1 MDAVALPGCAAMT
14 LELWQAA
21 LLFLTPLL
29 LGAAVLKTIGIRI
42 GDDLWSWPA
51 WAYATGALATAIV
64 IYFLLWMRASLA
76 VIRIAVPIVAMAAYA
91 VAIVLRRRTDDGA
104 DPIPRR
110 RLDLS
115 PSTLLKTL
123 VFIAAFAAITYNHVD
138 HALSANEKA
147 IVGGDE
153 ASIWA
158 SKAKALA
165 AHGGFTAE
173 FGRVA
178 REQVFVAHHDYPLFA
193 PLLQVW
199 TFACAGK
206 ITQVDNRWPI
216 QAFVVLM
223 TLFWIGALDRRS
235 RWFVTLP
242 IVILSATAHQ
252 LWKQVQTAYVDHITA
267 FAFAMLIDL
276 FWRGQDTN
284 DQRWRRLMMIAAALL
299 IWSKN
304 EGFLLLAAFGGAA
317 AIGAV
322 LRTLNLADLGLTRR
336 VWPWLAVPGLVA
348 ALHFFT
354 NRYFGLEN
362 DLLVH
367 QDRSL
372 PEMIAAQWD
381 ERRLLVLKAFAS
393 VYLVYWPTEKFGGA
407 EFDTRAL
414 RIGLYQGIP
423 LATFSLMALAPH
435 RAFRKRLLVPTLA
448 LIAATVGF
456 YLVYIGS
463 YQEIVWHLYT
473 SSTRVL
479 YLICPAASIWLGRT
493 LGDLFPLFERK
504 SSTVASVDAAP

>member
-1 MDAVALPGCAAMT
+1 MT
-14 LELWQAA
+14 LELWQAI
-21 LLFLTPLL
+21 LLFLTPMV
-29 LGAAVLKTIGIRI
+29 LGAAVLKTIGIRW
-42 GDDLWSWPA
+42 GDDRWSWPA
-51 WAYATGALATAIV
+51 WAYATGTLATAILV
-64 IYFLLWMRASLA
+64 DVLLWTRASLA
-76 VIRIAVPIVAMAAYA
+76 VIRIAVPIVAAASYGLT
-91 VAIVLRRRTDDGA
+91 VLLHRQGKMGTE
-104 DPIPRR
+104 PRPSR
-110 RLDLS
+110 PLDFS

-123 VFIAAFAAITYNHVD
+123 VFIAATAAISYNHLD
-138 HALSANEKA
+138 HALAANEKA
-147 IVGGDE
+147 IIGGDE

-158 SKAKALA
+158 SKAKALV
-165 AHGGFTAE
+165 AHGGFTDE

-216 QAFVVLM
+216 QAFVFLM
-223 TLFWIGALDRRS
+223 TFFWIGSIDRRA

-276 FWRGQDTN
+276 FWRGQDT
-284 DQRWRRLMMIAAALL
+284 DDRRWRRLMMIAAALL

-322 LRTLNLADLGLTRR
+322 LRTVNRADLGLTRP
-336 VWPWLAVPGLVA
+336 VWPWLAVPGFVA

-372 PEMIAAQWD
+372 LHMIAAQWE
-381 ERRLLVLKAFAS
+381 ERRALVLKAFAS
-393 VYLVYWPTEKFGGA
+393 VYLVYWPREKFGGA
-407 EFDTRAL
+407 EFDTKAL
-414 RIGLYQGIP
+414 RMGLYQGIP
-423 LATFSLMALAPH
+423 LATFSLMLLAPH
-435 RAFRKRLLVPTLA
+435 RVFSRRLLVPTLA

-479 YLICPAASIWLGRT
+479 YLICPAASIWLGRA

-504 SSTVASVDAAP
+504 SPSVTAEDAAP

>member
-1 MDAVALPGCAAMT
+1 MDAVALLGGAAMT

-29 LGAAVLKTIGIRI
+29 LGAAVLKTIGIRV

-51 WAYATGALATAIV
+51 WAYATGTLATAIV

-76 VIRIAVPIVAMAAYA
+76 VVRIAVPIVAMATYA
-91 VAIVLRRRTDDGA
+91 AAIVLRRRTGDGA

-110 RLDLS
+110 RLDFS
-115 PSTLLKTL
+115 PATLLKTL
-123 VFIAAFAAITYNHVD
+123 VFIAAFAAISYNHLD
-138 HALSANEKA
+138 HALAANEKA

-158 SKAKALA
+158 SKAKALV

-173 FGRVA
+173 FGKVA

-206 ITQVDNRWPI
+206 VTQVDNRWPI
-216 QAFVVLM
+216 QAFVFLM
-223 TLFWIGALDRRS
+223 TFLWIGALDRRA

-276 FWRGQDTN
+276 FWRGQDT
-284 DQRWRRLMMIAAALL
+284 DDRRWRRLMMIAAALL

-304 EGFLLLAAFGGAA
+304 EGFLLLAAFGGSA
-317 AIGAV
+317 AIGCM
-322 LRTLNLADLGLTRR
+322 LRTVGRADLGVTRR
-336 VWPWLAVPGLVA
+336 GLPWMLVPIA
-348 ALHFFT
+348 ITALHLLT

-367 QDRSL
+367 EDRSL
-372 PEMIAAQWD
+372 LQMILSQWS
-381 ERRLLVLKAFAS
+381 ERASLVFKAFAS
-393 VYLVYWPTEKFGGA
+393 VYLVYWPREKFGGA
-407 EFDTRAL
+407 EFDTPAL
-414 RIGLYQGIP
+414 RMGLYQGIP
-423 LATFSLMALAPH
+423 LAAFTLMALAPH
-435 RAFRKRLLVPTLA
+435 RVFRARMLVPTLA
-448 LIAATVGF
+448 LLAATIGF
-456 YLVYIGS
+456 FLVYIGS

-479 YLICPAASIWLGRT
+479 YLICPAASIWVGRA

-504 SSTVASVDAAP
+504 SPSVVNVDAAP